1 MPGLVV
7 KLDDDIL
14 AEIFEGTLSFTRAI
28 GKGPHF
34 IGPGLELQV
43 MGNAAFQGDG
53 SIFRLAGRAVGT
65 AGVAAFPVR
74 NDLGRTRQPANFT
87 DAGDC

>member
-1 MPGLVV
+1 
-7 KLDDDIL
+7 
-14 AEIFEGTLSFTRAI
+14 
-28 GKGPHF
+28 
-34 IGPGLELQV
+34 

-53 SIFRLAGRAVGT
+53 SIFGLAGRAVGT